1 MRSFFLFYSFSF
13 GHLFRKT
20 NFGGKKQYP
29 KNNRRKKRPFL
40 KKIFTSHNLFINK
53 KLNIKLFVSFVP
65 MKKTLTLLLLIFAA
79 NVALFAQHK
88 NATLKGIIKD
98 PDGKPLDMVNVALME
113 FPLGTSSNRRGEF
126 ILRIPAKKKVVVVYS
141 SLGYKTFADTLF
153 ADNEENIFRTI
164 TLKKSDV
171 QLGEV
176 TISNKR
182 IGDGITRID
191 SKLVNAL
198 PTAGAG
204 AVETMLK
211 TLPGVSSN
219 NELSSQY
226 SVRGGNFDE
235 NLVYVNDIEVYRP
248 FLIRSGQQEGLSF
261 INSDMVSTI
270 DFSAGGFDA
279 KYGDKMSS
287 VLDIKYRKP
296 SDFRGSAS
304 VSLLGAS
311 AHFEDVA
318 LNGRLAH
325 ISGIRYKTNQYLL
338 GSLDEQG
345 DYSPNF
351 LDFQTY
357 ITFQVN
363 EKFDISFLG
372 NIARN
377 QYKFIPET
385 RETTFGT
392 WNAPLNTKIYFDG
405 QEVDEFQT
413 FTGALSANYHPNTNL
428 NLKFI
433 ASTYY
438 ATEKETYDILGQYYL
453 NELERDMS
461 SEEFGDSILNLGIGS
476 FLNHA
481 RNNLNALVYSF
492 AHRGAYNSDNH
503 LINWGI
509 KVQHEEIDDKIN
521 EWVFRDSTGY
531 SIPYS
536 DTEVALYYT
545 LNSKSSIRSNRFT
558 GFIQDV
564 WNVPV
569 NSGSLYLTG
578 GIRFNYWDFNRELLI
593 SPRATVSYYP
603 DWERKISFRL
613 STGIY
618 NQSPFFK
625 ELKFRDGT
633 IDFNTKAQR
642 SYQVV
647 AGTDLIFTAWYRPF
661 RLTSE
666 AYYKYMNRLIPYQI
680 DNVRIR
686 YLPEQE
692 AVGYATGIDMKVNGE
707 FVSGLQSWASLSV
720 MQTKENIIGDG
731 HGYIPRPTDQLVNFS
746 LFFQDYFPGNPSYRM
761 QLSAFYG
768 SRLPTGPPNAERY
781 QDVFR
786 MPAYR
791 RIDLGFSKVFISS
804 ANPVNRN
811 VLRHIS
817 DMILSL
823 EVFNLLNINN
833 TISYFWVSSIQGD
846 QFAVPNYLTGRRVNL
861 KLTVKF

>member
-1 MRSFFLFYSFSF
+1 
-13 GHLFRKT
+13 
-20 NFGGKKQYP
+20 
-29 KNNRRKKRPFL
+29 
-40 KKIFTSHNLFINK
+40 
-53 KLNIKLFVSFVP
+53 
-65 MKKTLTLLLLIFAA
+65 MKKTLTFLLLLLIIS
-79 NVALFAQHK
+79 NVLFGQRN
-88 NATLKGIIKD
+88 NATLKGVIKD
-98 PDGKPLDMVNVALME
+98 SEGMAMDMVNIALKE
-113 FPLGTSSNRRGEF
+113 FPLGTSSNRKGEF
-126 ILRIPAKKKVVVVYS
+126 ILRIPAKRNIIIVFS
-141 SLGYKTFADTLF
+141 SLGYASVLDTFF
-153 ADNEENIFRTI
+153 ADNEENIFRNI
-164 TLKKSDV
+164 TMQKSDT
-171 QLGEV
+171 QLDEV
-176 TISNKR
+176 IISRQKL
-182 IGDGITRID
+182 GDGITRID
-191 SKLVNAL
+191 SKIADIIPNAGS
-198 PTAGAG
+198 GAI
-204 AVETMLK
+204 ESLLK

-318 LNGRLAH
+318 LKGKLAH

-345 DYSPNF
+345 DYDPKF

-357 ITFQVN
+357 ITYQIS
-363 EKFDISFLG
+363 EKFNISFLG
-372 NIARN
+372 NVAQN
-377 QYKFIPET
+377 QYKFVPQT
-385 RETTFGT
+385 RQTTFGT
-392 WNAPLNTKIYFDG
+392 WDAPLNTTIYFDG
-405 QEVDEFQT
+405 QEVDDFQT
-413 FTGALSANYHPNTNL
+413 YTGALSANYHPNVNL

-433 ASTYY
+433 TSTYY
-438 ATEKETYDILGQYYL
+438 ATERETYDIQGQYYL
-453 NELERDMS
+453 NQLERDMS
-461 SEEFGDSILNLGIGS
+461 SEEFGDSVLNLGVGS

-481 RNNLNALVYSF
+481 RNNLKAKVFSF
-492 AHRGAYNSDNH
+492 SHRGAYNSENH
-503 LINWGI
+503 LIKWGV
-509 KVQHEEIDDKIN
+509 KVQHEEIEDEIN
-521 EWVFRDSTGY
+521 EWIFRDSTGY

-536 DTEVALYYT
+536 DTEVTLFYT
-545 LNSKSSIRSNRFT
+545 LNSKSSISSNRFT
-558 GFIQDV
+558 GFVQDV
-564 WNVPV
+564 WSVPV
-569 NSGSLYLTG
+569 SKGDLYITG
-578 GIRFNYWDFNRELLI
+578 GVRFNFWDFNNELLI
-593 SPRATVSYYP
+593 SPRATLSYFP
-603 DWERKISFRL
+603 EWESKISFRV
-613 STGIY
+613 SMGMY
-618 NQSPFFK
+618 HQSPFFK
-625 ELKFRDGT
+625 ELKFTDGT
-633 IDFNTKAQR
+633 IDYDTRAQR

-647 AGTDLIFTAWYRPF
+647 AGTDLVFTAWNRPF

-692 AVGYATGIDMKVNGE
+692 AIGYSTGIDMKVNGE
-707 FVSGLQSWASLSV
+707 FVSGVQSWVSLSF
-720 MQTKENIIGDG
+720 MQTKEDIFNDG
-731 HGYIPRPTDQLVNFS
+731 HGFIPRPTDQLVNFS
-746 LFFQDYFPGNPSYRM
+746 MFFQDYLPGNPTYRM

-791 RIDLGFSKVFISS
+791 RIDLGFSKVMISS

-811 VLRHIS
+811 LLRHVN
-817 DMILSL
+817 DMVISL

-833 TISYFWVSSIQGD
+833 TISYFWVSSIYGD
-846 QFAVPNYLTGRRVNL
+846 QFAVPNYLTGRRFNL
-861 KLTVKF
+861 KLTMKF